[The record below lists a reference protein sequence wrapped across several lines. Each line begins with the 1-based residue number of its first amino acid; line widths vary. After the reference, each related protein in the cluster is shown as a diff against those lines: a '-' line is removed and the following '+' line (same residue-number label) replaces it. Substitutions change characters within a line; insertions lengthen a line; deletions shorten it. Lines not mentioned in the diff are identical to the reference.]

1 MWTIIKFNK
10 KKLEFLKKDLS
21 NKLDKNLEIYIPQ
34 VVIQK
39 YNKNKLIKKEFNL
52 LGDYLFCFHKKFN
65 DFREIEKLKFCRGLK
80 YFLDGFMQS
89 QNDIEKF
96 VGICKKIEN
105 KNGYLSENFY
115 QLKLNKMYKFSTGP
129 FAQEVFKIISF
140 QKKNINIIMG
150 NLKTTIKRQKF
161 LFNPVY

>member
-21 NKLDKNLEIYIPQ
+21 NKLGKDYEIYIPQ
-34 VVIQK
+34 LVIQK

-52 LGDYLFCFHKKFN
+52 LGDYLFCFHKKFI

-80 YFLDGFMQS
+80 YFLNGFIQS

-96 VGICKKIEN
+96 VRVCKKIEN
-105 KNGYLSENFY
+105 KSGYLSENFY
-115 QLKLNKMYKFSTGP
+115 QLKLNQMYKFSTGP
-129 FAQEVFKIISF
+129 FAQEIFKIISF
-140 QKKNINIIMG
+140 ERKTINIIMG